1 MIILHSWG
9 GCGKRLLK
17 ASSSPAQDRRRS
29 CPLGT
34 PLGRQC
40 PPGRARSSLLA
51 PGRGR
56 SCFASGAGG
65 EKPGAAGCLG
75 MLLVLPCT
83 SRPGKAPT
91 WWGEGSGC
99 SSIAPLRL
107 RSGAPAICF
116 PGLIVVS
123 FPIQFPDFNFFCL
136 CQAASNLFAIITS
149 CSRSS
154 VNSAAQAPG
163 EMLVCCPWSRAP
175 GDRCAFLPP
184 STPAC
189 SPDPTAPL
197 PTSKAAG
204 LGQHCHRGHLLP
216 PWMGVTL
223 GKEKARGC

>member
-9 GCGKRLLK
+9 GCGKHLLK

-51 PGRGR
+51 PGQGR

-65 EKPGAAGCLG
+65 ESQELQAAWGCCL
-75 MLLVLPCT
+75 C
-83 SRPGKAPT
+83 
-91 WWGEGSGC
+91 C
-99 SSIAPLRL
+99 C
-107 RSGAPAICF
+107 APADQEKPLHGGERGRAAPALLLSQAAQWS
-116 PGLIVVS
+116 PGNLLPWLDYCQLPNTVPR
-123 FPIQFPDFNFFCL
+123 FLFFFCL

-175 GDRCAFLPP
+175 SDRCAFLPP

-189 SPDPTAPL
+189 S
-197 PTSKAAG
+197 
-204 LGQHCHRGHLLP
+204 
-216 PWMGVTL
+216 
-223 GKEKARGC
+223 

>member
-1 MIILHSWG
+1 M
-9 GCGKRLLK
+9 
-17 ASSSPAQDRRRS
+17 
-29 CPLGT
+29 
-34 PLGRQC
+34 
-40 PPGRARSSLLA
+40 
-51 PGRGR
+51 
-56 SCFASGAGG
+56 
-65 EKPGAAGCLG
+65 
-75 MLLVLPCT
+75 
-83 SRPGKAPT
+83 

-107 RSGAPAICF
+107 HSGAPAIFF

-197 PTSKAAG
+197 PASKAAG
-204 LGQHCHRGHLLP
+204 LGQHRHRGHLLP
-216 PWMGVTL
+216 PWMGVAFGEGKSQGLLTEQLLILLCMWGARNRAWEESGDSCTCAAGSWAAASRMVLEPCAARQVQIRGWEMGTPGAATAPNTRAAHIHL
-223 GKEKARGC
+223 GSISRAWPDPSPA